1 MALTPN
7 FSTSQVLG
15 SPNQF
20 TLTDTSTGSDGTIVS
35 RRIYLLTATGNY
47 LVPDGNPSPVYI
59 VWPLADTTISPS
71 VLQKDMALSI
81 RVDWVNNGGSTV
93 VTKTQIVGFTQYN
106 ELFYYDLT
114 ERQVS
119 RPLIIEDTSYY
130 DNKMKMR
137 VEIDAGNQ
145 ALIFGSD
152 VYSAQSCYDRATYL
166 RINQDK
172 FF

>member
-1 MALTPN
+1 MPLTPN

-20 TLTDTSTGSDGTIVS
+20 TITDASTGSDVAIVS
-35 RRIYLLTATGNY
+35 RRVFILTATGDY
-47 LVPDGNPSPVYI
+47 LVPEGNVSPVYV
-59 VWPLADTTISPS
+59 VWPLAEANITLS
-71 VLQKDMALSI
+71 VLEKDMALSV
-81 RVDWVNNGGSTV
+81 RVDWVDVNGNAV
-93 VTKTQIVGFTQYN
+93 VTKTAIYGFTQYN

-130 DNKMKMR
+130 DNKMRLR
-137 VEIDAGNQ
+137 VEVDAGDQ
-145 ALIFGSD
+145 AVIFGAD
-152 VYSAQSCYDRATYL
+152 IYSAQSCYDRATYL

-172 FF
+172 YF